1 MTNVIIN
8 GSADLKVEQNG
19 TDLLVNGT
27 KKVFD
32 LKKLHPGS
40 YHLLSNGISYNVEV
54 ISSNS
59 KEKKHIIRLNG
70 KVLNI
75 QMRDRYDDLL
85 KELGMDASSALRVG
99 DLKAPMPGLVV
110 NIPVK
115 EGDLVKKGDTLVIL
129 EAMKMENALKATV
142 DATVKKVA
150 VTKGK
155 VVDKNEVLIYLSEQ

>member
-1 MTNVIIN
+1 MTKVIIN
-8 GSADLKVEQNG
+8 DSADLKVEKYD
-19 TDLLVNGT
+19 TDLFINGA
-27 KKVFD
+27 KVIFD

-40 YHLLSNGISYNVEV
+40 YHLLSNGVSYNVEV
-54 ISSNS
+54 ISSNP

-70 KVLNI
+70 KVLHI

-85 KELGMDASSALRVG
+85 KELGMDASSSMSVG

-115 EGDLVKKGDTLVIL
+115 EGDQVKKGDTLVIL

-142 DATVKKVA
+142 DATVKKIA

-155 VVDKNEVLIYLSEQ
+155 VVDKNEVLIYLSEH

>member
-1 MTNVIIN
+1 MTKVIIN
-8 GSADLKVEQNG
+8 DSADLKVEKND
-19 TDLLVNGT
+19 TDLFINGA
-27 KKVFD
+27 KVIFD

-40 YHLLSNGISYNVEV
+40 YHLLSNGVSYNVEV
-54 ISSNS
+54 ISSNP

-70 KVLNI
+70 KVLHI

-85 KELGMDASSALRVG
+85 KELGMDASSSMRVG

-115 EGDLVKKGDTLVIL
+115 EGDQVKKGDTLVIL

-142 DATVKKVA
+142 DATVKKIAVA
-150 VTKGK
+150 KGK
-155 VVDKNEVLIYLSEQ
+155 VVDKNEVLIYLSEH